1 MSDSYIPRI
10 NNYFINILADPG
22 ITDGREQEISV
33 HEIPFSQRNIL
44 TNTGKKT
51 EEITFTCVFQDNP
64 PITPGQSGT
73 LGVFPT
79 YDNHYA
85 FLQLID
91 SGVFLEF
98 VHPTYG
104 SYDGYIKNYSTLRR
118 DEQRYIEIEISFLR
132 EISDVVT
139 TFRFDPVESTAV
151 GFRDTTT
158 LNQLNLTTII
168 QDNPLSSF
176 KTRLNNFIADLESFF
191 SGVSSAIDSIIN
203 TVDYFETLAGRVIS
217 AINET
222 VDRMVDGLISLAN
235 TASAFINNLV
245 ATARAIKAKFL
256 TLAGEPTIESI
267 LFTNLASARISY
279 EASVKYKDDDTER
292 EKALI
297 NVGKRTFDDNGRY
310 LGTQETITVMS
321 INELEQTSQD
331 VRSLTDEAVQDDRDN
346 RAIINQARV
355 IQQYIDEIKL
365 ERDQIITVQTNTTS
379 LFELMKQYGISY
391 QRADENLALNPD
403 VQNPNFISGFIR
415 LLVPSGQ

>member
-64 PITPGQSGT
+64 PITPGQNGT
-73 LGVFPT
+73 VGVFPT

-91 SGVFLEF
+91 DGFRVEF

-104 SYDGYIKNYSTLRR
+104 SYDGYVKNYSTIRR
-118 DEQRYIEIEISFLR
+118 DEQRYIEIEITFLR

-139 TFRFDPVESTAV
+139 TFRFDPIESTAV

-158 LNQLNLTTII
+158 LNQSNLTTII

-191 SGVSSAIDSIIN
+191 SGISSAIDSIIN
-203 TVDYFETLAGRVIS
+203 TVDYFETLAGRVVS

-222 VDRMVDGLISLAN
+222 VDRMVDSLISIAN

-267 LFTNLASARISY
+267 LFTNLAAARISY
-279 EASVKYKDDDTER
+279 EASVKYKEDDTER
-292 EKALI
+292 EKTLVNI
-297 NVGKRTFDDNGRY
+297 GKRTFDDNGRY
-310 LGTQETITVMS
+310 LGTPETVTVMS
-321 INELEQTSQD
+321 INEIEQTSQD
-331 VRSLTDEAVQDDRDN
+331 VRSFIDEAVQEDRDN
-346 RAIINQARV
+346 RAVINQARI
-355 IQQYIDEIKL
+355 IQQYTDEIKL

-379 LFELMKQYGISY
+379 LFQLMRQYGISY
-391 QRADENLALNPD
+391 HRADENLALNPD
-403 VQNPNFISGFIR
+403 VQNPNFISGFVR
-415 LLVPSGQ
+415 LLVPSA